1 MSVSELPALDIAYH
15 DDQSVLRDAATEDFS
30 GHAAPASWRAPS
42 GSLGMAWL
50 GFPTA
55 IFWMFLPAALTFAVG
70 TQAVLIGLAVS
81 AVLVALGAY
90 FVIPWATATGL
101 PVSAFSRRM
110 FGYFGAACATLVL
123 AATGLYFA
131 AFEGSVIGVAFHQY
145 FGGLSLNLWYLVVV
159 LIAAPLVIG
168 GVRVWLDRLNS
179 VLLPLYLIGLI
190 GAIVWAITEYGYHS
204 GWFSFKPPHP
214 LNTHGPAWIFVLS
227 TYIAQPTLLF
237 AWEYARLGRS
247 QDIKLNR
254 RITFGLPFWLFT
266 FFINGLVGIFL
277 VHTIRE
283 PTTSPEI
290 ALVLGLVSLM
300 GLAGVGFIWVTQ
312 TRINTANF
320 YVASTNLQAFAARIL
335 KFELPRAVWVILAGA
350 IVYALMLANL
360 FSFLLEALRYQ
371 GAFVTSWLVILVA
384 HVIIARRQ
392 GEDPRMVE
400 FRPGRLPQINPV
412 GFIPWVIAGGLGVA
426 LLAQETPWAETWSLP
441 IDACTALLLYLAAR
455 LIARPSWERLA
466 RPNDPREAVEDPW
479 SARIRCAS
487 CHRHY
492 LAAETDR
499 DPSNGHQPICAA
511 CAAKSLRLYR
521 AAFREARAT
530 RSQGGMGGGM
540 LGRDGRRPDGMVPA
554 GASAGAT
561 ADRPAGA
568 TADGAGGDGA
578 GGGGTPGAD
587 RPFDSVA

>member
-1 MSVSELPALDIAYH
+1 MSVSELPALDIAYR
-15 DDQSVLRDAATEDFS
+15 DDESVLKEATTEDFS
-30 GHAAPASWRAPS
+30 GHAAPASWRAGS
-42 GSLGMAWL
+42 GSLAMAWL

-70 TQAVLIGLAVS
+70 TKAVLIGLAVS
-81 AVLVALGAY
+81 AVLVSLGAY

-168 GVRVWLDRLNS
+168 GVRVWLDRLNG

-190 GAIVWAITEYGYHS
+190 GAIVWAIAEYGYHG
-204 GWFSFKPPHP
+204 GWFSFKPPHV
-214 LNTHGPAWIFVLS
+214 LDTHGPAWIFVLS

-247 QDIKLNR
+247 EDVKVNR
-254 RITFGLPFWLFT
+254 RVTFGLPFWLAT
-266 FFINGLVGIFL
+266 FFVNGLIGIFL
-277 VHTIRE
+277 VHTIPE
-283 PTTSPEI
+283 PKTSPEI

-300 GLAGVGFIWVTQ
+300 GLAGVAFIWVTQ

-350 IVYALMLANL
+350 IVYALMLADL

-371 GAFVTSWLVILVA
+371 GAFVTSWLTILVA
-384 HVIIARRQ
+384 HVVIARWQ

-412 GFIPWVIAGGLGVA
+412 GFIPWVISGGLGVT

-441 IDACTALLLYLAAR
+441 IDAGVALVLYLGAR
-455 LIARPSWERLA
+455 LIARPSWERMA

-479 SARIRCAS
+479 SARIRCAQ
-487 CHRHY
+487 CGDHY
-492 LAAETDR
+492 LATEIDR
-499 DPSNGHQPICAA
+499 DPSNGQQPICAA
-511 CAAKSLRLYR
+511 CAAKSVRLYGAAYR
-521 AAFREARAT
+521 ESKAFRSDGAAT
-530 RSQGGMGGGM
+530 Q
-540 LGRDGRRPDGMVPA
+540 
-554 GASAGAT
+554 T
-561 ADRPAGA
+561 ADS
-568 TADGAGGDGA
+568 
-578 GGGGTPGAD
+578 D
-587 RPFDSVA
+587 RSLDSVA